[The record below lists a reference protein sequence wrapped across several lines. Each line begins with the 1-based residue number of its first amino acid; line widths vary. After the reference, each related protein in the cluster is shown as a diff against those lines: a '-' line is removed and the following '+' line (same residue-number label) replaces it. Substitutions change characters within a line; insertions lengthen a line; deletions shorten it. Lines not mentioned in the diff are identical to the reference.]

1 MTDKNKEKT
10 AENNCGFDEISKL
23 LTRALYVNDKR
34 LYKSFGVQSGV
45 GGIGKRAS
53 LISWRLDQSHVGSIS
68 LTRIP
73 HSAHLPKIKN

>member
-1 MTDKNKEKT
+1 MKNKKT
-10 AENNCGFDEISKL
+10 TKKKCGFDEIGKL
-23 LTRALYVNDKR
+23 LTRILYFNVER

-45 GGIGKRAS
+45 GGIGKRTS

-73 HSAHLPKIKN
+73 HSAHVPKEA